1 MVLEGLT
8 HKMVTPGLGSP
19 GQGAKAF
26 NFGSLYNEWRSDLDC
41 LGNHISILFLSK
53 DLSLPSLKLETKT
66 YGHWKTVSSQPSGVL
81 IPLSC

>member
-8 HKMVTPGLGSP
+8 HTMVTPGLGPP
-19 GQGAKAF
+19 GHRAKAF
-26 NFGSLYNEWRSDLDC
+26 SFGSLSNEWRADLDC

-66 YGHWKTVSSQPSGVL
+66 YGHWKTLSSQLSGVL